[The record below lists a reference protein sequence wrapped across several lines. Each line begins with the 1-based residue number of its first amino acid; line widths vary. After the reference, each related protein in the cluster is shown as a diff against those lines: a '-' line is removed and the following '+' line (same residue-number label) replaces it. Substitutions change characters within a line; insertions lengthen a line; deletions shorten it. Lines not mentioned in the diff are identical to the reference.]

1 MKEVRGVVLP
11 SPTVFRDDG
20 SVDEPLMRELTDW
33 FVACG
38 VHAFFILGSYGQGA
52 AMNPEERKKVAE
64 IIVQQV
70 KHRVPV
76 VVHAHDYRYVCPAST
91 FYYKRSQ
98 EVCTRKA
105 GLGCFTTTL
114 HKHCLT
120 PRPNFALDYYRRV
133 HWFSQQDDK
142 IAAVVAPSEAAA
154 QRYREAG
161 FEAEQTP
168 E

>member
-1 MKEVRGVVLP
+1 VLFVSFVVKQTLQTTSEDFMKEVRGVVLP
-11 SPTVFRDDG
+11 SPTVFRADG

-76 VVHAHDYRYVCPAST
+76 VVHIGAVDPYTPLNWASMP
-91 FYYKRSQ
+91 KRSAPKRS
-98 EVCTRKA
+98 VMSGHTI
-105 GLGCFTTTL
+105 
-114 HKHCLT
+114 T
-120 PRPNFALDYYRRV
+120 PT
-133 HWFSQQDDK
+133 
-142 IAAVVAPSEAAA
+142 APST
-154 QRYREAG
+154 RSSSI
-161 FEAEQTP
+161 
-168 E
+168 